1 MSSHDSIYLRI
12 NDFMCGHV
20 PTNGYQKD
28 PLTAPDSLSQ
38 QIRKHGNEC
47 IV

>member
-20 PTNGYQKD
+20 PTKATRRILS
-28 PLTAPDSLSQ
+28 PPDSLSQ